1 MRRLVLLTVLLSACL
16 ALLAGPVY
24 GQRYDDQYERGY
36 GGHMMRGPMGPGYGP
51 GYDEGYQRQGDDWYC
66 PWCGGGAGRGRM
78 HRGQGRGMGPGMMQR
93 GDGRGMGPG
102 MMHRGYDRGWGG
114 GPGMRGPGYGRDT
127 RRYGGQPEPL
137 NKNQARLLVENYLR
151 NRRNPNLKVGD
162 ISDEDGVFEATIVTR
177 DGSLVDK
184 LEVDKETGWFRS
196 VYDR

>member
-1 MRRLVLLTVLLSACL
+1 MMKRTALCIVLLSAGL

-24 GQRYDDQYERGY
+24 GQRHDDQYGRGY
-36 GGHMMRGPMGPGYGP
+36 GGDMMRGPMGPQYGP
-51 GYDEGYQRQGDDWYC
+51 GYDEGYRQQGDDWYC
-66 PWCGGGAGRGRM
+66 PWCGGGYGQGRM
-78 HRGQGRGMGPGMMQR
+78 HRGY
-93 GDGRGMGPG
+93 GRGMGPG

-114 GPGMRGPGYGRDT
+114 GPGMMGPGYGRDT
-127 RRYGGQPEPL
+127 RRYGGRPL
-137 NKNQARLLVENYLR
+137 PLEKDQARLLVENYLR

-162 ISDEDGVFEATIVTR
+162 ISDKDGVFEATIVTK